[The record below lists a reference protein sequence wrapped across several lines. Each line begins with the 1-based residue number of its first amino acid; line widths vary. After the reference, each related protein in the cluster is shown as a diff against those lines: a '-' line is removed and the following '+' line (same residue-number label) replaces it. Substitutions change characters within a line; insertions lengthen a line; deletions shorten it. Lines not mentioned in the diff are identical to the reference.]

1 MKEKFCIFFGN
12 ISRTKTIRLRIFCF
26 RSNWKLFFPNSRFK
40 KIVLPTNR
48 RRVTRAS
55 PFVVHGTT
63 RSPSLHIREKTK
75 FHRSYNIRHT
85 ADAVQTKGISCSAT
99 PRRRHCANSIKPHPP
114 RFAIKSEWRKETLI
128 IIFNL
133 SKSRRIIFSFFPP
146 FFIFP
151 NFNKNVTDR
160 VFSSLL
166 FPFSISIEKYRES
179 FFDET
184 SYETVSFHR
193 LVNRNVRGFHFRFF
207 PFLTRWFNLRFSF
220 VRPSNLRFVKFRKYF
235 ASLADRPTNRRES

>member
-40 KIVLPTNR
+40 KITLSTNR

-55 PFVVHGTT
+55 PFVVHETT

-151 NFNKNVTDR
+151 NFNKSVTDR

-193 LVNRNVRGFHFRFF
+193 LVNRNV
-207 PFLTRWFNLRFSF
+207 PFSF
-220 VRPSNLRFVKFRKYF
+220 FSFFNTLVQSSFLFRSSIESAVRKIS
-235 ASLADRPTNRRES
+235 

>member
-12 ISRTKTIRLRIFCF
+12 ISRTIRLRIFCL
-26 RSNWKLFFPNSRFK
+26 RSNWKLFFPNFRFK
-40 KIVLPTNR
+40 KIILSTNR

-133 SKSRRIIFSFFPP
+133 SKSRRIIFPP
-146 FFIFP
+146 I
-151 NFNKNVTDR
+151 
-160 VFSSLL
+160 FSSLL

-207 PFLTRWFNLRFSF
+207 PFLTRWFNLRFFF
-220 VRPSNLRFVKFRKYF
+220 VRPSNRRFVKFRKYF
-235 ASLADRPTNRRES
+235 GSLADRPTNRRES

>member
-12 ISRTKTIRLRIFCF
+12 ISRTIRLRIFCL
-26 RSNWKLFFPNSRFK
+26 RSNWKLFFPNFRFK
-40 KIVLPTNR
+40 KIILSTNR

-55 PFVVHGTT
+55 PFVVHETT

-85 ADAVQTKGISCSAT
+85 ADAVQTKGISCFAT
-99 PRRRHCANSIKPHPP
+99 PRRRHCANSIKPHPS

-133 SKSRRIIFSFFPP
+133 SKSRRIIFPPIFFPP

-193 LVNRNVRGFHFRFF
+193 LVNRNV
-207 PFLTRWFNLRFSF
+207 PFSF
-220 VRPSNLRFVKFRKYF
+220 FSFFNTLVQSSFLFRSSIESAVRKIS
-235 ASLADRPTNRRES
+235 